1 MQVNHRLRPWSNLL
15 LRPKLPL
22 LFLKRSVYG
31 CISLALCILL
41 CTGGSSKP
49 SAGSRTQ
56 LHLVVCRYGLII
68 AHDREVCSPPV
79 AHMTSLSSKQA
90 VCRTHTSS
98 VLTTRRPLRNCGHNR
113 SLLSHTELHRCR
125 RASGTRSVQVPAARQ
140 SIQPSTSQ
148 KAVKASSQQ
157 QPFFLLRSQLANK
170 QVVTRTDG
178 RILGV
183 VDYLI
188 ADPNTCMVVALS
200 LKEPPSSDAL
210 PGDAP
215 RQIGLMSLKQI
226 SDVLLV
232 HDDRVLLQQQ
242 LTVGVGYVKMVGTV
256 VKTADGKTVGKVM
269 LASHQHH
276 PENVSATV
284 TTSLSHK
291 HPAAKSALDEQIHA

>member
-1 MQVNHRLRPWSNLL
+1 
-15 LRPKLPL
+15 
-22 LFLKRSVYG
+22 
-31 CISLALCILL
+31 
-41 CTGGSSKP
+41 
-49 SAGSRTQ
+49 
-56 LHLVVCRYGLII
+56 
-68 AHDREVCSPPV
+68 
-79 AHMTSLSSKQA
+79 MTSLSSKQA

-98 VLTTRRPLRNCGHNR
+98 VLTIRRPVRNWGHSC
-113 SLLSHTELHRCR
+113 SLLLHTEPHRCK
-125 RASGTRSVQVPAARQ
+125 RASATRIVQVSAARQ
-140 SIQPSTSQ
+140 SIQSSTSQ
-148 KAVKASSQQ
+148 VAVKSSSQQ

-183 VDYLI
+183 VDCLI

-242 LTVGVGYVKMVGTV
+242 LTVGLGYVKMVGTV
-256 VKTADGKTVGKVM
+256 VKTADGKVIGKVM
-269 LASHQHH
+269 LASQQHH
-276 PENVSATV
+276 PKPTLQQTQLHLLTNILLPNLLWMNKLMHESMHCICT
-284 TTSLSHK
+284 
-291 HPAAKSALDEQIHA
+291 

>member
-1 MQVNHRLRPWSNLL
+1 M
-15 LRPKLPL
+15 
-22 LFLKRSVYG
+22 
-31 CISLALCILL
+31 
-41 CTGGSSKP
+41 
-49 SAGSRTQ
+49 
-56 LHLVVCRYGLII
+56 
-68 AHDREVCSPPV
+68 
-79 AHMTSLSSKQA
+79 
-90 VCRTHTSS
+90 
-98 VLTTRRPLRNCGHNR
+98 
-113 SLLSHTELHRCR
+113 
-125 RASGTRSVQVPAARQ
+125 QVPAARQ

-148 KAVKASSQQ
+148 IAVKASSQQ

-188 ADPNTCMVVALS
+188 ADANTCMVVALS

-242 LTVGVGYVKMVGTV
+242 LTVGLGYVKMVGTL
-256 VKTADGKTVGKVM
+256 VKTADGKVVGKVM
-269 LASHQHH
+269 LACHQHH
-276 PENVSATV
+276 PKPPLQQSQLHFLTNI
-284 TTSLSHK
+284 LL
-291 HPAAKSALDEQIHA
+291 PNLLWMNKSMREAMHCICT

>member
-1 MQVNHRLRPWSNLL
+1 
-15 LRPKLPL
+15 
-22 LFLKRSVYG
+22 
-31 CISLALCILL
+31 
-41 CTGGSSKP
+41 
-49 SAGSRTQ
+49 
-56 LHLVVCRYGLII
+56 
-68 AHDREVCSPPV
+68 
-79 AHMTSLSSKQA
+79 MTSLSSKQA
-90 VCRTHTSS
+90 VCRSHTSS
-98 VLTTRRPLRNCGHNR
+98 VLTIRRPLRNRGHSC
-113 SLLSHTELHRCR
+113 SLPSHTELHRCR

-140 SIQPSTSQ
+140 SMQPSTSQ
-148 KAVKASSQQ
+148 IAITASSQQ

-210 PGDAP
+210 PGDAL

-256 VKTADGKTVGKVM
+256 VKTADGKTVGKVV
-269 LASHQHH
+269 LAYHQHH
-276 PENVSATV
+276 PEPLCNSHNSTFSQ
-284 TTSLSHK
+284 TSCC
-291 HPAAKSALDEQIHA
+291 QIYFG